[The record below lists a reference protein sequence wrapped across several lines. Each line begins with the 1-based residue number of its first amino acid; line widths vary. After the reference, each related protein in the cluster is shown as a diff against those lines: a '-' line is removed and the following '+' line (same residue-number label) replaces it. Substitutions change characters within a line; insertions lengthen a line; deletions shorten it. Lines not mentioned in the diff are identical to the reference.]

1 MSLEDFQ
8 LLDNDEPLDNSII
21 KRDFTKIYHRQGD
34 QLNQSD
40 QNIEFILAENNNYHQ
55 KGNAYLEFNITV
67 RKNDTTN
74 FHNDDPVRLV
84 NNGFSFCF
92 KEACLSTSLGSDIEI
107 NKFCGQVSTIMR
119 AISNKD
125 GDLVSQFDNI
135 NENDIPVL
143 NRPADLPVQIRD
155 TPHQKMLINNHT
167 AANKGKIKGYL
178 YLEDIFGFCKT
189 FKKVTKILGFHLQF
203 KTNDLQDIIY
213 TSMTDDINVTINNL
227 YLYVPNLIP
236 SVETQL
242 MFNGATQN
250 NYKISYDEWFTQRR
264 IISDTITQLDIG
276 SSQNVQS
283 PIYLIGAHQ
292 TKDRIDAPISTKNVA
307 IFDNL
312 DLRKYY
318 IEIDGQR
325 YPRDSSLMN
334 YEQNDYIEQYKDLK
348 LFFKENI
355 GEQLMSPFI
364 SYPDMKTKYP
374 IEIIDL
380 RHQADH
386 ITPKKIQLF
395 LEYGTDPENARFFLI
410 LIRRREIELIS
421 DGNKLIEI
429 KII

>member
-8 LLDNDEPLDNSII
+8 LLENESIDNSII
-21 KRDFTKIYHRQGD
+21 KRDFTKIYHRQSD

-40 QNIEFILAENNNYHQ
+40 QNIEFIFGENSNYHQ
-55 KGNAYLEFNITV
+55 TGNAYLEFNIAV
-67 RKNDTTN
+67 RRNDTTK

-84 NNGFSFCF
+84 NNAFAFCF
-92 KEACLSTSLGSDIEI
+92 KDARLSTSLGSDIEI
-107 NKFCGQVSTIMR
+107 NKFCGQISTIMR
-119 AISNKD
+119 VISNKG
-125 GDLVSQFDNI
+125 GDLLSQFDNI
-135 NENDIPVL
+135 KENDIPIL
-143 NRPADLPVQIRD
+143 NRLADLPVQIRD

-167 AANKGKIKGYL
+167 DVNKGKTKRHL

-189 FKKVTKILGFHLQF
+189 FKKVTKNLGFHLTF

-213 TSMTDDINVTINNL
+213 TSMTDDINVTNNNL
-227 YLYVPNLIP
+227 YLYIPNLIP
-236 SVETQL
+236 SVETQVI
-242 MFNGATQN
+242 FNEATQN
-250 NYKISYDEWFTQRR
+250 NYKIFYDEWLRERR

-283 PIYLIGAHQ
+283 PKYLIGAHQ
-292 TKDRIDAPISTKNVA
+292 TRDRIDAPISTKNVA

-325 YPRDSSLMN
+325 YSRDSSLFN

-348 LFFKENI
+348 LFFKEYI
-355 GEQLMSPFI
+355 GELLMSPII

-380 RHQADH
+380 RHQSDH

-395 LEYGTDPENARFFLI
+395 LEYGADPENARFFLI

-421 DGNKLIEI
+421 DGNELIEV
-429 KII
+429 KVM

>member
-8 LLDNDEPLDNSII
+8 LLDNESLDNSII

-40 QNIEFILAENNNYHQ
+40 QNIEFIFGENNNYHQ
-55 KGNAYLEFNITV
+55 IGNAYLEFNITV
-67 RKNDTTN
+67 RKHDTTN

-84 NNGFSFCF
+84 NNGFAFCF
-92 KEACLSTSLGSDIEI
+92 KEARLSTSLGSDIEI

-119 AISNKD
+119 VISNKD

-143 NRPADLPVQIRD
+143 NRLADLPVQIRD
-155 TPHQKMLINNHT
+155 TPHQKMLINNHID
-167 AANKGKIKGYL
+167 ANRGKIKGYL
-178 YLEDIFGFCKT
+178 HLEDIFGFCKT
-189 FKKVTKILGFHLQF
+189 FKKVTKNLGFHLQF

-242 MFNGATQN
+242 MFNEATQN
-250 NYKISYDEWFTQRR
+250 NYKISYDEWFTERR

-292 TKDRIDAPISTKNVA
+292 TKDRIDAPISTKKVA
-307 IFDNL
+307 ISDNL

-348 LFFKENI
+348 LFFKEYI

-380 RHQADH
+380 KHQADH
-386 ITPKKIQLF
+386 ITPQKIQLF
-395 LEYGTDPENARFFLI
+395 LEYGDDPDSARFFLR
-410 LIRRREIELIS
+410 LIRRREMELIS